1 VLGIDLAMV
10 FGLFAFL
17 LHFIPSIGS
26 IVATLLPLPVVLVNP
41 AVSPT
46 VAILAIVLPAAIHF
60 VIGNFIDPK
69 LMGQSLDLHPVSVLL
84 ALMVWGAVWGVIGMF
99 LATPLTAIMKI
110 LFERSELTAPIA
122 DLMAGRLDAL
132 QSR

>member
-1 VLGIDLAMV
+1 MYTID
-10 FGLFAFL
+10 
-17 LHFIPSIGS
+17 
-26 IVATLLPLPVVLVNP
+26 PLTGDLE
-41 AVSPT
+41 T
-46 VAILAIVLPAAIHF
+46 DRGDF
-60 VIGNFIDPK
+60 VDPK